1 MIEVRMKFFRI
12 ILSFCFL
19 GLVTGCAT
27 KQTVVPENFPFEF
40 KDNNPHQLAS
50 ARKYGIDPL
59 EDRSQLKKVKR
70 KLRLIEDCE
79 YYTIDPLTHSV
90 PYLTPNAA
98 KLLKKIGKGFQKKLH
113 KHHMGEYKIIV
124 TSVLRTKDDVRK
136 LMKINKNAVANS
148 AHCHATTFDITYRRY
163 KYVSGP
169 KASAAQL
176 KYLLGETVD
185 ELRSDGKCLVRYE
198 TNQTCLH
205 ITSSK

>member
-1 MIEVRMKFFRI
+1 
-12 ILSFCFL
+12 
-19 GLVTGCAT
+19 
-27 KQTVVPENFPFEF
+27 
-40 KDNNPHQLAS
+40 
-50 ARKYGIDPL
+50 
-59 EDRSQLKKVKR
+59 
-70 KLRLIEDCE
+70 
-79 YYTIDPLTHSV
+79 
-90 PYLTPNAA
+90 A